1 MFNGLIRSTA
11 IVKSFSNNNLRLI
24 SNLKPNIGDSVATN
38 GACLSVIKIHDDG
51 FSLNLSSETQNI
63 IKPFIVGSKVHT
75 ELAMQLGDRIDGHL
89 LTGHIDTLGKIIK
102 INKLNSGVD
111 FYISIDKKFMPL
123 VCNKGSIA
131 IDGVSLTINEVLDN
145 SIRLTI
151 IDITLKDTLFSSYK
165 VGDLVN
171 VETDIL
177 ARYAERILNY
187 KNNVNKLSWSEVDRI
202 NLLY

>member
-1 MFNGLIRSTA
+1 MFNGLIRELA
-11 IVKSFSNNNLRLI
+11 VVKKYSNNELRI
-24 SNLKPNIGDSVATN
+24 VSKLKPNIGDSVATN

-51 FSLNLSSETQNI
+51 FSLNLSSETQSV
-63 IKPFIVGSKVHT
+63 IKPFVVGSKVHT

-131 IDGVSLTINEVLDN
+131 IDGVSLTINEVLDD

-177 ARYAERILNY
+177 ARYVNRMLTY
-187 KNNVNKLSWSEVDRI
+187 KDKSLSWDEVDRI
-202 NLLY
+202 SAIY

>member
-1 MFNGLIRSTA
+1 MFNGLIRELA
-11 IVKSFSNNNLRLI
+11 VVKKYSNNELRI
-24 SNLKPNIGDSVATN
+24 VSKLKPNIGDSVATN

-51 FSLNLSSETQNI
+51 FSLNLSSETQRI
-63 IKPFIVGSKVHT
+63 IKPFVVGSKVHT

-111 FYISIDKKFMPL
+111 FYVSIDKKFMPL

-131 IDGVSLTINEVLDN
+131 IDGVSLTINEVLDD

-177 ARYAERILNY
+177 ARYVNRMLTY
-187 KNNVNKLSWSEVDRI
+187 KDKGLSWDEVDRI
-202 NLLY
+202 SAIY